1 MTEKARAW
9 GETVEKEVQD
19 GGGGGVADVEGEDE
33 EGVTKRGDGTAV
45 TLATISSTVSGC
57 TPMVPSFLMI
67 AATMSG

>member
-1 MTEKARAW
+1 M
-9 GETVEKEVQD
+9 
-19 GGGGGVADVEGEDE
+19 EGEDE

-57 TPMVPSFLMI
+57 TPMVPSFLMN